1 MTDIQSGPSEYKL
14 GAPST
19 QSDIH
24 FQANS
29 DFSVAEVTNWTQNEI
44 AILHFGAL
52 NDIYRLF
59 RSLVSDPGNI
69 GINYKK
75 LAAPS
80 KQNAGKNNSVP
91 CFITSNV
98 QKNEL

>member
-75 LAAPS
+75 IGGPLQTKCRKEQQRALFHH
-80 KQNAGKNNSVP
+80 Q
-91 CFITSNV
+91 
-98 QKNEL
+98 